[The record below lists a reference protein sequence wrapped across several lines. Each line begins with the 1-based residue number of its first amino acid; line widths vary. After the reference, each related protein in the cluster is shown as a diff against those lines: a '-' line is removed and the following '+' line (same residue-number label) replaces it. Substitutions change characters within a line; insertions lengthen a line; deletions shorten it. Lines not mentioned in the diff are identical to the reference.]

1 MAIVKWLLVGAGDIA
16 RNRVAPALAEAVNS
30 EIVAVCDTRAEPAE
44 TLAKRFGVNQ
54 IYGDFEQALTK
65 SGADAVYLATPVVLH
80 VPHSLRVLESGKHLL
95 VEKPLGLNATEC
107 RRLAEAAKSS
117 NKLAGCAYYR
127 RHSGYYKFT
136 KAMVENGEFG
146 QIVGG
151 YMNYFTYHKPDK
163 SALNYWTVVRE
174 KSGGGLLCHLGS
186 HIFDILIGL
195 FDLPL
200 SVCAQCATLTND
212 WNVEDCA
219 AIIIKLRNGA
229 LFTAN
234 FNWNSRTPCRH
245 EWEFL
250 GTRAKVSW
258 GWPHDSEP
266 LLKTVGREVQKIEI
280 QKVKNIHLPLVQD
293 FVDAVLNNRQPL
305 CTVEEAFKT
314 SLLTDAI
321 YRSAAEGREV
331 EVMKLS
337 AVNSGI
343 S

>member
-1 MAIVKWLLVGAGDIA
+1 MAGVKWLLVGTGEIA
-16 RNRVAPALAEAVNS
+16 NNRIAPALAEAANS
-30 EIVAVCDTRAEPAE
+30 KIVAVCDVRLEPARA
-44 TLAKRFGVNQ
+44 LAKKFGVNQ
-54 IYGDFEQALTK
+54 IYGDFEQALAK
-65 SGADAVYLATPVVLH
+65 SGADAVYLATPVALH
-80 VPHSLRVLESGKHLL
+80 VPHSLRVLESGKHML

-107 RRLAEAAKSS
+107 HRLARAAQGS

-127 RHSGYYKFT
+127 RHSGYYKFA

-151 YMNYFTYHKPDK
+151 YLNYFVYHKPDK

-174 KSGGGLLCHLGS
+174 KAGGGLLCHLGS

-229 LFTAN
+229 LLTAN
-234 FNWNSRTPCRH
+234 FNWNSMTPVRH
-245 EWEFL
+245 ELEIL
-250 GTRAKVSW
+250 GARAKVSW
-258 GWPHDSEP
+258 CWPHGSGP
-266 LLKTVGREVQKIEI
+266 LLKTIGHEVQEIEI
-280 QKVKNIHLPLVQD
+280 PKVNNIHLPLVQD

-305 CTVEEAFKT
+305 CTVAEAFKT
-314 SLLTDAI
+314 SVLTDAI

-331 EVMKLS
+331 KVIE
-337 AVNSGI
+337 
-343 S
+343 

>member
-1 MAIVKWLLVGAGDIA
+1 MAMVKWLLVGAGDIA
-16 RNRVAPALAEAVNS
+16 NNRIAPALAEAADS
-30 EIVAVCDTRAEPAE
+30 TMVAVCDVRLEAATA
-44 TLAKRFGVNQ
+44 LAKKFGVNQ
-54 IYGDFEQALTK
+54 FYGDFERALAE
-65 SGADAVYLATPVVLH
+65 SGADAVYLATPVALH
-80 VPHSLRVLESGKHLL
+80 VPHGLRVLESGKHLL

-107 RRLAEAAKSS
+107 QCLARAAQGS

-136 KAMVENGEFG
+136 KAMVENGELG

-151 YMNYFTYHKPDK
+151 YMNYFVYHKPDK

-174 KSGGGLLCHLGS
+174 KAGGGLLCHLGS

-195 FDLPL
+195 FDMPL
-200 SVCAQCATLTND
+200 SVCAQCGTLTND

-229 LFTAN
+229 LLTAN
-234 FNWNSRTPCRH
+234 FNWNSMTPVRH
-245 EWEFL
+245 ELEIL

-258 GWPHDSEP
+258 GWPHDSGP
-266 LLKTVGREVQKIEI
+266 VLKTAGCEVQEIEI
-280 QKVKNIHLPLVQD
+280 QKVKNVHLPLVQD

-305 CTVEEAFKT
+305 CTVAEAFKT
-314 SLLTDAI
+314 SVLTDAI

-331 EVMKLS
+331 KVME
-337 AVNSGI
+337 
-343 S
+343 

>member
-1 MAIVKWLLVGAGDIA
+1 MAAVKWLLVGAGQIA
-16 RNRVAPALAEAVNS
+16 NNRVAPALAEAANS
-30 EIVAVCDTRAEPAE
+30 TIVAVCDARSEPA
-44 TLAKRFGVNQ
+44 TALAEKFGVNK
-54 IYGDFEQALTK
+54 IYGDFEQALAE
-65 SGADAVYLATPVVLH
+65 SGADAVYLATPVALH
-80 VPHSLRVLESGKHLL
+80 VPHSLRVLESNKHLL
-95 VEKPLGLNATEC
+95 VEKPLGLNVTEC
-107 RRLAEAAKSS
+107 QRLASAAQGS

-127 RHSGYYKFT
+127 RHSGYYKLT
-136 KAMVENGEFG
+136 KAMVENGELG

-151 YMNYFTYHKPDK
+151 YMNYFIYHKPDK

-174 KSGGGLLCHLGS
+174 KSGGGLLCHLAS
-186 HIFDILIGL
+186 HIFDIFIGL

-229 LFTAN
+229 LFTTN
-234 FNWNSRTPCRH
+234 FNWNSMTPCRH
-245 EWEFL
+245 ELEIL

-266 LLKTVGREVQKIEI
+266 LLKTVGREVQKVEI
-280 QKVKNIHLPLVQD
+280 PKIKNIHLPLVQD
-293 FVDAVLNNRQPL
+293 FVDAVLNNRTPL

-321 YRSAAEGREV
+321 YRSAVEGRAV
-331 EVMKLS
+331 EVMKTD
-337 AVNSGI
+337 
-343 S
+343 